1 MSTLKH
7 LVAERRAADLPPG
20 AQSASALAPLPSL
33 LVFKW
38 DNHSWVLPWS
48 YFLGAHHE
56 AAESGERLT
65 LSFSLC
71 EVLVQG
77 ERLDRMLPDIAACR
91 LESLREL
98 PEKYRNESAPS
109 GPSIRE
115 ISIRA
120 AVKAGELEHRPDAGL
135 TASGA

>member
-1 MSTLKH
+1 M
-7 LVAERRAADLPPG
+7 
-20 AQSASALAPLPSL
+20 AQSPSL

-56 AAESGERLT
+56 TGETGEQLT

-71 EVLVQG
+71 EVVIRG
-77 ERLDRMLPDIAACR
+77 ERLDLLLPDIASYR

-98 PEKYRNESAPS
+98 PEKYRDSPAPSAPS
-109 GPSIRE
+109 
-115 ISIRA
+115 IRA
-120 AVKAGELEHRPDAGL
+120 LTVRAAAKAGELEHRPGAGL